1 MGGWP
6 YQYVVPYQE
15 DPQAALDGLRKDVFE
30 RGEYYG
36 SEARPRTIKE
46 ALRRS
51 GDSGTRS
58 ILDIERITK
67 DPALRCAAPLTNDEM
82 ARYFGGQTP
91 TIKMVQDCEDLW
103 QDLERGMARSV
114 LIYEGAAPKEIVFI
128 GYSFD

>member
-6 YQYVVPYQE
+6 YQYVVPYQV
-15 DPQAALDGLRKDVFE
+15 DLQAALDGLRQDVFE
-30 RGEYYG
+30 RGQYYG
-36 SEARPRTIKE
+36 SEARPRTIKD

-67 DPALRCAAPLTNDEM
+67 GPGLRCAAPLTNEEM
-82 ARYFGGQTP
+82 VRYFAGQTP
-91 TIKMVQDCEDLW
+91 TIKMVEECEDLW
-103 QDLERGMARSV
+103 QDLERGMARCV
-114 LIYEGAAPKEIVFI
+114 ILHEGAAAKAIVFI